1 MFTKVGNKKMKM
13 MAIKKKER
21 MEGRKKEKVNKERI
35 RWGFTETTL
44 LLHKEQIKTQALL
57 FKPICTLI
65 GAS

>member
-1 MFTKVGNKKMKM
+1 
-13 MAIKKKER
+13 